1 MQRDGKVRRRVLSAA
16 KGKGA
21 MKLSEIVEK
30 LSLSV
35 EAASEKLDTEVTGG
49 YASDLLSCVMAK
61 ARKGNVWVTLQSH
74 LNIVAVASLL
84 QLAGIIV
91 TEGMSPDAAT
101 LEKASEEGIPIL
113 TTGLTTFTVVRR
125 LSELGIRGPEAGE
138 SEQPTIAEAG
148 RGAGQG

>member
-1 MQRDGKVRRRVLSAA
+1 MTLQRI
-16 KGKGA
+16 
-21 MKLSEIVEK
+21 MEE

-35 EAASEKLDTEVTGG
+35 QAAGDKLDTEVTAG

-61 ARKGNVWVTLQSH
+61 ARQGNVWVTLQSH

-101 LEKASEEGIPIL
+101 LKKANEEGIPIL
-113 TTGLTTFTVVRR
+113 TTSQTTFTVVGR
-125 LSELGIRGPEAGE
+125 LAELGI
-138 SEQPTIAEAG
+138 
-148 RGAGQG
+148 QGVDLTKDQ